1 MYSILILKSQS
12 TYQYYLNED
21 GEIYKASTLGD
32 VQDKIAELLHTYT
45 LDRMVVVKNCVLT
58 AGITVEEAT
67 E

>member
-45 LDRMVVVKNCVLT
+45 LDRMVVVKNCVIT

>member
-12 TYQYYLNED
+12 TYQYYLNDD

-45 LDRMVVVKNCVLT
+45 LDRMVVVKNCVIT